1 MKKIFVLLFPQQE
14 YLEERNDPK
23 SFNNCIQKRYLEK
36 GYEFYVVKY
45 KDSDLGFVSL
55 TPNKIIEAN
64 ITFKESTPYFTQ
76 NWQYANFKDL
86 AQKLNL
92 SGDDEVVVGG
102 FHCNDCVEKFAK
114 EIYSLNQNTMIDS
127 DLTEL
132 FWGVSKYIEGWDINN
147 YNPNLR
153 LKNMIDRDYIE
164 ISQVDCYIEKYSHPV
179 WKVSKDGLDKIAK
192 CKTTEQNDFSV
203 Q

>member
-14 YLEERNDPK
+14 YLEGRDDPK
-23 SFNNCIQKRYLEK
+23 FFNECIQKRYLGK
-36 GYEFYVVKY
+36 GYEFYVAKY

-55 TPNKIIEAN
+55 IPNKIIEAN
-64 ITFKESTPYFTQ
+64 ITFKESTPNFTQ

-92 SGDDEVVVGG
+92 SGNDEVIVGG

-114 EIYSLNQNTMIDS
+114 EIYSINHNAMIDG

-132 FWGVSKYIEGWDINN
+132 FWGVSKSIEGWDINN

-153 LKNMIDRDYIE
+153 LKNMIDRDYIDP
-164 ISQVDCYIEKYSHPV
+164 SQVDRYIEKYSHPV
-179 WKVSKDGLDKIAK
+179 WNVSKDIL
-192 CKTTEQNDFSV
+192 EQMENLSLQTRNNFSV

>member
-23 SFNNCIQKRYLEK
+23 FFNNCIQKRYLEK
-36 GYEFYVVKY
+36 GYEFYVAKY

-92 SGDDEVVVGG
+92 SGNDNVVVGG
-102 FHCNDCVEKFAK
+102 FHCYDCVEKFAK

-153 LKNMIDRDYIE
+153 LKNMIDRDYIDP
-164 ISQVDCYIEKYSHPV
+164 SQVDRYIEKYSHPV
-179 WKVSKDGLDKIAK
+179 WKLSKNVLDKIAV
-192 CKTTEQNDFSV
+192 CKTSKEDNFSA

>member
-23 SFNNCIQKRYLEK
+23 PFNNCIQKRYLKK
-36 GYEFYVVKY
+36 GYEFYVAKY

-55 TPNKIIEAN
+55 APNKIIEAN

-92 SGDDEVVVGG
+92 SGNDNVVVGG
-102 FHCNDCVEKFAK
+102 FHCYVCVEKFAK

-153 LKNMIDRDYIE
+153 LKNMIDRDYIDP
-164 ISQVDCYIEKYSHPV
+164 SQVDRYIEKYSHPV
-179 WKVSKDGLDKIAK
+179 WKVSKNVLDKIAAY
-192 CKTTEQNDFSV
+192 KTSREDQPSV